1 MEKIKYMRKNLY
13 LVLTVVLITLSC
25 SNKPTDNL
33 IISAESSNSIV
44 TTIEI
49 PEGEIFYQLENAKNY
64 STKIITKDTISGY
77 YKVYSIVGINYSYLK
92 LDYIIK

>member
-1 MEKIKYMRKNLY
+1 MRKNLY

-33 IISAESSNSIV
+33 IISAESSDSIV

-77 YKVYSIVGINYSYLK
+77 YKVYSIVGISHSYLK
-92 LDYIIK
+92 LDCIIK

>member
-1 MEKIKYMRKNLY
+1 MRKNLY
-13 LVLTVVLITLSC
+13 LILTVVLITLSC

-77 YKVYSIVGINYSYLK
+77 YKVYNIVGISPSYLR
-92 LDYIIK
+92 LDCIIK

>member
-1 MEKIKYMRKNLY
+1 MRKNLY

-33 IISAESSNSIV
+33 IISAESSDSIV

-49 PEGEIFYQLENAKNY
+49 PEGEIFYQLEKAKNY

-77 YKVYSIVGINYSYLK
+77 YKVYSIVVDISSSYLR
-92 LDYIIK
+92 LDCIIK

>member
-1 MEKIKYMRKNLY
+1 MRKNLY

-33 IISAESSNSIV
+33 IISAESSDSIV

-77 YKVYSIVGINYSYLK
+77 YKVYSIVGISSSYLR
-92 LDYIIK
+92 LDCIIK